1 MSLELNPRRRLRIV
15 AIIDIVKGITILS
28 VGLGILR
35 AQSHVLEHGG
45 QTLLRLLD
53 LDPTQGAPYKFL
65 EFLHAADLE
74 HGLLMIFAA
83 AYALLRFAEAYGLW
97 YARSWAR
104 WLGLISSGMYV
115 PLELYYFIKSP
126 GWTTFAVLCVNLIV
140 VWLLWPTQKSRTQP
154 NQVSSDEHQV

>member
-1 MSLELNPRRRLRIV
+1 MSLDLNPRRRLRIV
-15 AIIDIVKGITILS
+15 AIIDIIKGITILS

-45 QTLLRLLD
+45 QALLRLLD
-53 LDPTQGAPYKFL
+53 LDPTQGAAFRFI

-83 AYALLRFAEAYGLW
+83 AYALLRFIEAYGLW
-97 YARSWAR
+97 FTRAWAR

-115 PLELYYFIKSP
+115 PFELYYFVKSP
-126 GWTTFAVLCVNLIV
+126 GWTTLSVLSINLIV
-140 VWLLWPTQKSRTQP
+140 LWLLWPSKKPISI
-154 NQVSSDEHQV
+154 S

>member
-15 AIIDIVKGITILS
+15 AVIDIIKGVTILS

-45 QTLLRLLD
+45 QALLRLLD
-53 LDPTQGAPYKFL
+53 LDPAQGAAFRFI

-83 AYALLRFAEAYGLW
+83 AYALLRFIEAYGLW
-97 YARSWAR
+97 FTRSWAR
-104 WLGLISSGMYV
+104 WLGLISSGIYV
-115 PLELYYFIKSP
+115 PFELYYFIKSP
-126 GWTTFAVLCVNLIV
+126 GWTTLSVLSINLIV
-140 VWLLWPTQKSRTQP
+140 LWLLWPSKKPISI
-154 NQVSSDEHQV
+154 S